1 MFKLKHYFSIVSLI
15 AIAASAVTL
24 SSYYRHTT
32 IEQLIEL
39 EERNYLALTQTIAN
53 TIWPKY
59 HDFLKK
65 AESLPRAQLVKHP
78 LSETLRSDVAEMVQ
92 GLLILKI
99 KIYDSKGKILFS
111 TDLTQTGI
119 VKPANYSGS
128 KVALTGKVISKI
140 SHREKF
146 NKIDG
151 SDVYDLKVL
160 SSYLPIKR
168 ESDNKV
174 VGVIEIYTDITETLS
189 EIEDKQFKVIGIVLV
204 ILGLLYVVLYIFI
217 AKADKILIRQHK
229 ENKQATEVSSRFGR
243 LLDRSSNEIYI
254 FNADN
259 FHFTHVNKGGRDNL
273 GYCIEELY
281 EMTAW
286 DIKSEI
292 NHDEFLSYV
301 EPLRNGERKQINF
314 ETVHERKDGSTYP
327 VEVRLQLS
335 SSEKPPVYVAMILDI
350 TERKKAEDQLNYLA
364 YYDNLT
370 GLPNRRLFIDRLQQ
384 AMKEANRNEQL
395 VAVLF
400 IDLDH
405 FKKINDSM
413 GHETG
418 DILLKEAAQRLRN
431 CVRAG
436 DTVAR
441 LGGDE
446 FTLVLS
452 SMKHANNAINI
463 AEQILENFSK
473 PFHIKSIDLFI
484 TVSIG
489 VTLYPLDDNSADDLL
504 RDADTAMYHAK
515 ENGRNNFQFYN
526 NEMTARLEERL
537 KLEREL
543 REALVRNEFILFYQP
558 QVDSENGTVVGM
570 EALIRWQHPHQGLI
584 APDHFI
590 SVAEET
596 GLIIP
601 IGKWV
606 LQEACKQTK
615 LLHTSGVP
623 PIHISVNLSARQ
635 LEDPCLVQMVD
646 QILKET
652 ELEPALLDLEITESM
667 LMSDI
672 NRVIQTLEELSALG
686 VTISVDDFGTGHS
699 SLAYLKRFPIST
711 LKIDRSFIR
720 DTPENKDD
728 VSITI
733 AIINMAHALGLKIV
747 AEGVETK
754 EQLEFL
760 KQYKCNLIQGYYFS
774 KPIAFNE
781 IVKLFQI
788 EPGENKLVR
797 INPAV

>member
-1 MFKLKHYFSIVSLI
+1 MFKLKYYFSIVSLI

-32 IEQLIEL
+32 IEQLVEL
-39 EERNYLALTQTIAN
+39 EERSYLALTKTIAN
-53 TIWPKY
+53 TIWPGY

-65 AESLPRAQLVKHP
+65 AESLPREQLVKHP
-78 LSETLRSDVAEMVQ
+78 LSKTLHSDVAEMVQ
-92 GLLILKI
+92 GLPILKI
-99 KIYDSKGKILFS
+99 KIYDIKGKVLFS

-119 VKPANYSGS
+119 VKPANYTGS
-128 KVALTGKVISKI
+128 IVAVTGKVISKI
-140 SHREKF
+140 SDRDKF
-146 NKIDG
+146 TKIDG
-151 SDVYDLKVL
+151 SDAYDLKVL

-174 VGVIEIYTDITETLS
+174 VGVIEIYTDLTKTLS

-229 ENKQATEVSSRFGR
+229 EHKQATEVSSRFGR
-243 LLDRSSNEIYI
+243 LLDSSSNEIYI

-259 FHFTHVNKGGRDNL
+259 FYFTHVNKGGCDNL

-281 EMTAW
+281 EMRAW
-286 DIKSEI
+286 DLKPEI
-292 NHDEFLSYV
+292 SHDEFLSYV
-301 EPLRNGERKQINF
+301 EPLRNGERDKINF
-314 ETVHERKDGSTYP
+314 ETVHKRKDGTTYP

-335 SSEKPPVYVAMILDI
+335 SLEKPPVYVAMILDI
-350 TERKKAEDQLNYLA
+350 TERKKAEDKLNYLA

-370 GLPNRRLFIDRLQQ
+370 GLPNRCLLIDRLQQ

-400 IDLDH
+400 IDIDH

-418 DILLKEAAQRLRN
+418 DILLKESAQRLRN
-431 CVRAG
+431 CVRES

-446 FTLVLS
+446 FTLVLTY
-452 SMKHANNAINI
+452 MKNINDVINI
-463 AEQILENFSK
+463 AEQILEGFSK
-473 PFHIKSIDLFI
+473 PFHIKNKNLFI
-484 TVSIG
+484 TASIG
-489 VTLYPLDDNSADDLL
+489 ITLYPLDDNGTDDLL

-526 NEMTARLEERL
+526 NEMTVRVEERL

-543 REALVRNEFILFYQP
+543 RDALLHDEFVLFYQP
-558 QVDSENGTVVGM
+558 QVDIETGSIVGM
-570 EALIRWQHPHQGLI
+570 EALIRWQHPYQGLI

-590 SVAEET
+590 NVVEET

-606 LQEACKQTK
+606 LQEACKQTQI
-615 LLHTSGVP
+615 LHSSGLP

-635 LEDPCLVQMVD
+635 LEDPGLVQMVD
-646 QILKET
+646 QVLKET
-652 ELEPALLDLEITESM
+652 GLEPTLLDLEITESM
-667 LMSDI
+667 LMSDM

-686 VTISVDDFGTGHS
+686 INISVDDFGTGHS
-699 SLAYLKRFPIST
+699 SLAYIKQFPITT

-720 DTPENKDD
+720 ETPENKDD
-728 VSITI
+728 VSITV
-733 AIINMAHALGLKIV
+733 AIINMANALGLKTV

-774 KPIAFNE
+774 EPIAFDE

-788 EPGENKLVR
+788 EQGENKSER
-797 INPAV
+797 INPTV

>member
-39 EERNYLALTQTIAN
+39 EERSYLSLTQTIAN
-53 TIWPKY
+53 TIWPRY

-65 AESLPRAQLVKHP
+65 AELLPRAQLVKHP

-92 GLLILKI
+92 GLPILKI
-99 KIYDSKGKILFS
+99 KIFDTKGKTLFS
-111 TDLTQTGI
+111 TDSTQTGK
-119 VKPANYSGS
+119 VKPTNYPGS

-140 SHREKF
+140 SDREKF
-146 NKIDG
+146 HKIDG
-151 SDVYDLKVL
+151 SDAYDLKVL

-168 ESDNKV
+168 GPGNKV
-174 VGVIEIYTDITETLS
+174 VGVIEIYTDITDTLS

-204 ILGLLYVVLYIFI
+204 ILGLLYLVLYIFI
-217 AKADKILIRQHK
+217 AKANKILIRQHK
-229 ENKQATEVSSRFGR
+229 ELKQATEVSSRFGR
-243 LLDRSSNEIYI
+243 LLDCSSNEIYI

-259 FHFTHVNKGGRDNL
+259 FYFIHVNKGGCDNL
-273 GYCIEELY
+273 GYSIEELY
-281 EMTAW
+281 EMKAW
-286 DIKSEI
+286 DLNPGISQ
-292 NHDEFLSYV
+292 NEFLSYL
-301 EPLRNGERKQINF
+301 EPLCKQGHKQLNF
-314 ETVHERKDGSTYP
+314 EAIYKRKDGSTYP

-335 SSEKPPVYVAMILDI
+335 SLEAPPVYVAMVLDI
-350 TERKKAEDQLNYLA
+350 SERKKAEDQLNYLA

-400 IDLDH
+400 VDLDR

-418 DILLKEAAQRLRN
+418 DILLKEAAHRLRN
-431 CVRAG
+431 CVRAS

-452 SMKHANNAINI
+452 SMEHANDAINV
-463 AEQILENFSK
+463 AEQILENFSR
-473 PFHIKSIDLFI
+473 PFHIKSLDLFI
-484 TVSIG
+484 SASIG
-489 VTLYPLDDNSADDLL
+489 ITLYPLDDNSADDLL

-526 NEMTARLEERL
+526 NEMTARVGERL

-558 QVDSENGTVVGM
+558 QVDTENGTVVGM

-590 SVAEET
+590 RVAEET

-606 LQEACKQTK
+606 LQEACKQTQI
-615 LLHTSGVP
+615 LHTSGLP
-623 PIHISVNLSARQ
+623 PIHVSVNLSARQ
-635 LEDPCLVQMVD
+635 LEDPGLVQMVD

-652 ELEPALLDLEITESM
+652 GLEPALLDLEITEGM
-667 LMSDI
+667 LMSDM
-672 NRVIQTLEELSALG
+672 NLVIQTLEELSALG

-699 SLAYLKRFPIST
+699 SLAYIKRFPIST

-720 DTPENKDD
+720 DIPENKDD

-733 AIINMAHALGLKIV
+733 AIINMAHALGLKTV

-754 EQLEFL
+754 EQLDFL

-788 EPGENKLVR
+788 EPGENELVR
-797 INPAV
+797 IKPAA